1 MGDPKKQRK
10 KYSGPTHPWQ
20 AARIEEERIILKD
33 YGLKNKKEIW
43 KMNSLLR
50 NFSRQAKRLVAIQTK
65 QAELER
71 KQLMKKISSLGL
83 ISEGAKLEDILAIT
97 LRNLLDRRLQTLV
110 HRKNLARSIKQ
121 ARQFIIHEHIMVGD
135 EKMTTPSYLVK
146 VEEEP
151 LIRIDSKSPFSNPE
165 HAERAKTSAPKKVNE
180 QKPVKPRR
188 GRWEKFKGQREKP
201 RNKREEKR
209 APSKEKAQAPKKE

>member
-10 KYSGPTHPWQ
+10 KYSGPMHPWQ
-20 AARIEEERIILKD
+20 AARIEEERVILKD

-50 NFSRQAKRLVAIQTK
+50 NFSRQAKKLVAIQTK

-83 ISEGAKLEDILAIT
+83 ISEGAKLEDVLAIT

-110 HRKNLARSIKQ
+110 HKKNLARSIKQ
-121 ARQFIIHEHIMVGD
+121 ARQFIIHENKMVGN
-135 EKMTTPSYLVK
+135 EKMPTPSYLVK

-151 LIRIDSKSPFSNPE
+151 LIRIDSKS
-165 HAERAKTSAPKKVNE
+165 
-180 QKPVKPRR
+180 
-188 GRWEKFKGQREKP
+188 
-201 RNKREEKR
+201 
-209 APSKEKAQAPKKE
+209 